1 MHAVLNQLP
10 ASQMFQ
16 QSAGVVSL
24 ILKKYSFRRV
34 ANGAHTTVVCVDSV
48 CVCRLTL
55 LLFSSEHKVKRCN
68 PPPRGS
74 DVDAE
79 SEDNTTLSLESQIP
93 VLGTVLGEPERRV
106 VIVGSGGTHS
116 PDVC

>member
-1 MHAVLNQLP
+1 M
-10 ASQMFQ
+10 
-16 QSAGVVSL
+16 
-24 ILKKYSFRRV
+24 
-34 ANGAHTTVVCVDSV
+34 CVDSV

-55 LLFSSEHKVKRCN
+55 ILFSPEHKVKRHN

-79 SEDNTTLSLESQIP
+79 SEENTTLSLESQIR
-93 VLGTVLGEPERRV
+93 VLGIVLGELDGRG

>member
-1 MHAVLNQLP
+1 M
-10 ASQMFQ
+10 
-16 QSAGVVSL
+16 
-24 ILKKYSFRRV
+24 
-34 ANGAHTTVVCVDSV
+34 CVDSV

-55 LLFSSEHKVKRCN
+55 ILFSSEHKVKRCN

-79 SEDNTTLSLESQIP
+79 SEDNTTLSLESQIR
-93 VLGTVLGEPERRV
+93 VLGIVLGELEGRG